1 MQTLYVVVDDAYLNA
16 SFKSTH
22 IKKYRLIGF
31 DNRKDVLADS
41 ASILEGGEIGTGH
54 IVTAVFEVE
63 MNNSSAAESEL
74 AIAELGYQPVGSKEK
89 QTETYR
95 LTNNYKSLYT
105 VDSNYRFSAAV
116 AMFGLMLK
124 QSPYLK
130 VYSWE
135 SLINLLN
142 TCVNK
147 SDYWQQEMLQLVIKA
162 KEIYKPVK
170 ERRRWFSRKKKAKEE
185 IILF

>member
-1 MQTLYVVVDDAYLNA
+1 
-16 SFKSTH
+16 
-22 IKKYRLIGF
+22 
-31 DNRKDVLADS
+31 
-41 ASILEGGEIGTGH
+41 
-54 IVTAVFEVE
+54 
-63 MNNSSAAESEL
+63 
-74 AIAELGYQPVGSKEK
+74 
-89 QTETYR
+89 
-95 LTNNYKSLYT
+95 
-105 VDSNYRFSAAV
+105 
-116 AMFGLMLK
+116 MFGLMLK

-170 ERRRWFSRKKKAKEE
+170 ERRRWFTKKKKAKEE